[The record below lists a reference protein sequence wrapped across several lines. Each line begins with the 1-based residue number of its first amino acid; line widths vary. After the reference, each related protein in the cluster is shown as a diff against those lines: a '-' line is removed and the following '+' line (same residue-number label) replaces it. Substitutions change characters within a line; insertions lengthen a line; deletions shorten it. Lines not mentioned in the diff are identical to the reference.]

1 MASIDDALAI
11 VGLMYVLKVNRR
23 KRKNLI
29 NELRITPKDFN
40 NYLRINEDTYL
51 HLLSLVTLLIKRQDT
66 ILRNAIT
73 PHERLTATLRFLATG
88 RSYECLK
95 FSTIISPQAL
105 STIKPETCEAIY
117 KVLHKDYLKFPQS
130 CSEWKAISALFEERW
145 NFPHLLGAIDGKHIA
160 ITPPKGCGS
169 EFYNYKRHHS
179 MVLMAIVDAQ
189 YQFLLCDFGTN
200 GRVPDGDVLQN
211 TKFFEM
217 LRNNQLEIPSEEAV
231 RNTQRRLPYVFV
243 SDDAFPLRPL

>member
-1 MASIDDALAI
+1 
-11 VGLMYVLKVNRR
+11 MYVLKVNRR

-105 STIKPETCEAIY
+105 STIKPETFST
-117 KVLHKDYLKFPQS
+117 K
-130 CSEWKAISALFEERW
+130 
-145 NFPHLLGAIDGKHIA
+145 
-160 ITPPKGCGS
+160 
-169 EFYNYKRHHS
+169 
-179 MVLMAIVDAQ
+179 
-189 YQFLLCDFGTN
+189 
-200 GRVPDGDVLQN
+200 LQ
-211 TKFFEM
+211 
-217 LRNNQLEIPSEEAV
+217 
-231 RNTQRRLPYVFV
+231 
-243 SDDAFPLRPL
+243 